1 MATSMG
7 ESFWNRFKQSQK
19 EQGLKPEQRGDKQVL
34 LLFCSVLGHVSCGL
48 PCTITHGPV

>member
-1 MATSMG
+1 MG

-34 LLFCSVLGHVSCGL
+34 LQFCRVLGRVCCSASSIFPMARC
-48 PCTITHGPV
+48 